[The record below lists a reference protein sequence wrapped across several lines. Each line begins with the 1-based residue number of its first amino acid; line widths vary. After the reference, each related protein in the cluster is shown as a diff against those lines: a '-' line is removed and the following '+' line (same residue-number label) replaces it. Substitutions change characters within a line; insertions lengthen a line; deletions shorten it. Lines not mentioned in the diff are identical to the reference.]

1 MNILDCVTYFDE
13 ETILEIR
20 LNVLYKYVTKFIIT
34 EGAYD
39 HRGNRRK
46 LNFNLEKYSKFKD
59 KIIYL
64 PVDDFPNLS
73 DPWNMLE
80 YQRNYAMNAINNF
93 FILNRSWNICNFY

>member
-46 LNFNLEKYSKFKD
+46 LNFKLEKYSKFKD
-59 KIIYL
+59 KIISVSYTHL
-64 PVDDFPNLS
+64 RAH
-73 DPWNMLE
+73 E
-80 YQRNYAMNAINNF
+80 TG
-93 FILNRSWNICNFY
+93 